1 MANWFKE
8 EIEHFGSRLEE
19 AVKKAGHE
27 FSSQR
32 QLTKEDIEQLIRY
45 AADVFGA
52 ALDQRIE
59 KARDEAR
66 HLIQSQIAEIREQ
79 LTEAA
84 NEQKKATVRNAS
96 VAIGATIIVGMLSL
110 FYNRYFHGEMNLID
124 IFRSFFLALVAGYG
138 AWLIYRYTHSYFQA
152 PRFKR
157 NAIILGVRY
166 FEVLKPKGALGHLLA
181 LALIVCLWLLFNYN
195 DSITTLISIQP

>member
-19 AVKKAGHE
+19 AIQKAGHE

-32 QLTKEDIEQLIRY
+32 QLTKEDMQQLIRY
-45 AADVFGA
+45 AAEQFGE

-59 KARDEAR
+59 KARDEAK
-66 HLIQSQIAEIREQ
+66 HLIQSQIVEIREQ

-84 NEQKKATVRNAS
+84 NEQKRATFRNAS
-96 VAIGATIIVGMLSL
+96 VAIGATIIVAMVSL
-110 FYNRYFHGEMNLID
+110 FYNRYFHGEMNLVA
-124 IFRSFFLALVAGYG
+124 IFRSLFLALAAGY
-138 AWLIYRYTHSYFQA
+138 AVWMVFRFIQSYVQA
-152 PRFKR
+152 PKFKK

-166 FEVLKPKGALGHLLA
+166 FEVLKPKGAIGHLLA
-181 LALIVCLWLLFNYN
+181 FLLIICVWLMLNYSDAIKAFLAAH
-195 DSITTLISIQP
+195 

>member
-8 EIEHFGSRLEE
+8 EIEHFGERLEN

-32 QLTKEDIEQLIRY
+32 QLTKEDMQQLIRY
-45 AADVFGA
+45 AADQFGTV
-52 ALDQRIE
+52 LDERIE
-59 KARDEAR
+59 KARDETR
-66 HLIQSQIAEIREQ
+66 QLIQTQIVEIREQ

-84 NEQKKATVRNAS
+84 NEQKRATIRNAS
-96 VAIGATIIVGMLSL
+96 VAIGATLIVGMVSL

-124 IFRSFFLALVAGYG
+124 IFRTLFLSLAAGYA
-138 AWLIYRYTHSYFQA
+138 AWLVFRYSQSYFQA

-166 FEVLKPKGALGHLLA
+166 FEVLKPKGAIGHLLA
-181 LALIVCLWLLFNYN
+181 FALIICLWLLFNYS
-195 DSITTLISIQP
+195 DSIKAFVSIQ

>member
-8 EIEHFGSRLEE
+8 EIEHFGERLEN

-32 QLTKEDIEQLIRY
+32 QLTKEDMQQLIRY
-45 AADVFGA
+45 AADQFGTV
-52 ALDQRIE
+52 LDERIE
-59 KARDEAR
+59 KARDETR
-66 HLIQSQIAEIREQ
+66 QLIQTQIVEIREQ

-84 NEQKKATVRNAS
+84 NEQKRATIRNAS
-96 VAIGATIIVGMLSL
+96 VAIGATIIVGMVSL

-124 IFRSFFLALVAGYG
+124 IFRTLFLSLAAGYA
-138 AWLIYRYTHSYFQA
+138 AWLVFRYSQSYFQA

-166 FEVLKPKGALGHLLA
+166 FEVLKPKGAIGHLLA
-181 LALIVCLWLLFNYN
+181 FALIICLWLLFNYS
-195 DSITTLISIQP
+195 DSIKAFVSIQ

>member
-8 EIEHFGSRLEE
+8 EIEHFGERLES
-19 AVKKAGHE
+19 AIKKAGRE

-32 QLTKEDIEQLIRY
+32 QLTKEDMQQLIRY
-45 AADVFGA
+45 AADQLGTV
-52 ALDQRIE
+52 LDERIE

-66 HLIQSQIAEIREQ
+66 HLIQSQIVEIREQ

-84 NEQKKATVRNAS
+84 NEQKRATVRNAS
-96 VAIGATIIVGMLSL
+96 VAVGATIVVGLVSL
-110 FYNRYFHGEMNLID
+110 LYNRYFHGEINLIN
-124 IFRSFFLALVAGYG
+124 IFRSLFLALVAGYA
-138 AWLIYRYTHSYFQA
+138 AWLIFRYSQSYFQA

-166 FEVLKPKGALGHLLA
+166 FEVLKPKGAIGHLLA
-181 LALIVCLWLLFNYN
+181 FALIVCLWLAFNYS
-195 DSITTLISIQP
+195 DYIVAFVAAH

>member
-8 EIEHFGSRLEE
+8 EIEHFGERLEN

-32 QLTKEDIEQLIRY
+32 QLTKEDMQQLIRY
-45 AADVFGA
+45 AADQFGTV
-52 ALDQRIE
+52 LDERIE
-59 KARDEAR
+59 KARDETKQ
-66 HLIQSQIAEIREQ
+66 LIQTQIVEIREQ

-84 NEQKKATVRNAS
+84 NEQKRATIRNAS
-96 VAIGATIIVGMLSL
+96 VAIGATIIVGMVSL

-124 IFRSFFLALVAGYG
+124 IFRTLFLSLAAGYA
-138 AWLIYRYTHSYFQA
+138 AWLVFRYSQSYFQA

-166 FEVLKPKGALGHLLA
+166 FEVLKPKGAIGHLLA
-181 LALIVCLWLLFNYN
+181 FALIICLWLLFNYS
-195 DSITTLISIQP
+195 DSIKAFVSIQ

>member
-8 EIEHFGSRLEE
+8 EIEHFGERLEN

-32 QLTKEDIEQLIRY
+32 QLTKEDMQQLIRY
-45 AADVFGA
+45 AADQFGTV
-52 ALDQRIE
+52 LDERIE
-59 KARDEAR
+59 KARDETR
-66 HLIQSQIAEIREQ
+66 QLIQTQIVEIREQ

-84 NEQKKATVRNAS
+84 NEQKRATIRNAS
-96 VAIGATIIVGMLSL
+96 VAIGATIIVGMVSL

-124 IFRSFFLALVAGYG
+124 IFRSLFLALAAGYA
-138 AWLIYRYTHSYFQA
+138 AWLIFRYSQSYFQA

-166 FEVLKPKGALGHLLA
+166 FEVLKPKGAIGHLLA
-181 LALIVCLWLLFNYN
+181 FSLIICLWLLFNYS
-195 DSITTLISIQP
+195 DSIKAFVSIQ

>member
-8 EIEHFGSRLEE
+8 EIEHFGERLES
-19 AVKKAGHE
+19 AIKKAGHE

-32 QLTKEDIEQLIRY
+32 QLTKEDMQQLIRY
-45 AADVFGA
+45 AADQFGTV
-52 ALDQRIE
+52 LDERIE
-59 KARDEAR
+59 KARDEAKQ
-66 HLIQSQIAEIREQ
+66 LIQTQIVEIREQ

-84 NEQKKATVRNAS
+84 NEQKRATVRNAS
-96 VAIGATIIVGMLSL
+96 VAIGATIIVGMVSL

-124 IFRSFFLALVAGYG
+124 IFRSLFLALAAGYA
-138 AWLIYRYTHSYFQA
+138 AWLIFRYSQSYFQA

-166 FEVLKPKGALGHLLA
+166 FEVLKPKGAIGHLLA
-181 LALIVCLWLLFNYN
+181 FALIICLWLLFNYS
-195 DSITTLISIQP
+195 DSIKAFVSIQ

>member
-8 EIEHFGSRLEE
+8 EIEHFGERLEN

-32 QLTKEDIEQLIRY
+32 QLTKEDMQQLIRY
-45 AADVFGA
+45 AADQFGTV
-52 ALDQRIE
+52 LDERIE
-59 KARDEAR
+59 KARDETR
-66 HLIQSQIAEIREQ
+66 QLIQTQIVEIREQ

-84 NEQKKATVRNAS
+84 NEQKRATIRNAS
-96 VAIGATIIVGMLSL
+96 VAIGATIIVGMVSL

-124 IFRSFFLALVAGYG
+124 IFRSLFLALAAGYA
-138 AWLIYRYTHSYFQA
+138 AWLIFRYSQSYFQA

-166 FEVLKPKGALGHLLA
+166 FEVLKPKGAIGHLLA
-181 LALIVCLWLLFNYN
+181 FALIICLWLLFNYS
-195 DSITTLISIQP
+195 DSIKAFVSIQ

>member
-8 EIEHFGSRLEE
+8 EIEHFGSRLEQ
-19 AVKKAGHE
+19 AIKKAGHE

-32 QLTKEDIEQLIRY
+32 QLTKEDMQQLIRY
-45 AADVFGA
+45 AADEFGA

-66 HLIQSQIAEIREQ
+66 HLIQSQIVEIREQ

-84 NEQKKATVRNAS
+84 NEQKRATIRNAS
-96 VAIGATIIVGMLSL
+96 VAIGATIIVGLLSL
-110 FYNRYFHGEMNLID
+110 LYNRFFHGEMNLID
-124 IFRSFFLALVAGYG
+124 LFRSFFLALVAGYG
-138 AWLIYRYTHSYFQA
+138 AWLAYRYTHAYFQA

-166 FEVLKPKGALGHLLA
+166 FEVLKPKGAFGHLLA
-181 LALIVCLWLLFNYN
+181 FFLIVCLWLAFNYS
-195 DSITTLISIQP
+195 DSLTALIAIQK